1 MRVMLWDNDAVRRG
15 VVMLV
20 GFIVGGLVI
29 SSCSGSSGGIHIS
42 SATLD
47 SYRTPPG
54 KGILCA
60 GSGEYD
66 FLTFTITNGV
76 VSGHIVETN
85 VSTRAELPMNGFSKG
100 HTVTFLPLD
109 GFGEFKAT
117 LNGHSLDFSTV
128 SGIGPTEPVQ
138 CSLVSL
144 AKWRTAAASA
154 THFTS
159 RQLSTPEF
167 LALTDLIYAMS
178 NAHGGLGPFATPAS
192 TLTQNL
198 SAQEG
203 RALRGNAP
211 SGYTVG
217 DHVPDPRLIFTS
229 GPVTRPHDVSVDVS
243 SSGYVVTFATRAA
256 DGSCWYNV
264 TGAGYSSTAPGVIES
279 SCSADNL
286 VRRLVKY
293 NGP

>member
-1 MRVMLWDNDAVRRG
+1 MRRG
-15 VVMLV
+15 VDMLAV
-20 GFIVGGLVI
+20 ILAGGLVI
-29 SSCSGSSGGIHIS
+29 SSCSVSPGGVHIS

-54 KGILCA
+54 KGIMCG

-66 FLTFTITNGV
+66 FLTFSITTGV

-85 VSTRAELPMNGFSKG
+85 VSTRAELPMNGASHG

-117 LNGHSLDFSTV
+117 LNGHSLDVSTV
-128 SGIGPTEPVQ
+128 SGIGPTEPIQ

-144 AKWRTAAASA
+144 AKWRRAAASA

-167 LALTDLIYAMS
+167 LAMDGLIFA
-178 NAHGGLGPFATPAS
+178 GLLAGSASGTGNGPFATPSS
-192 TLTQNL
+192 TLVQEMLTK
-198 SAQEG
+198 EG
-203 RALRGNAP
+203 RSVPGHIA
-211 SGYTVG
+211 SGYTLG
-217 DHVPDPRLIFTS
+217 DVPPDPQLNFTT
-229 GPVTRPHDVSVDVS
+229 GPVKVRNDVSVNVS
-243 SSGYVVTFATRAA
+243 TSGYVVTVATRAA
-256 DGSCWYNV
+256 DGSCWYDV
-264 TGAGYSSTAPGVIES
+264 SSQAGRMYLSTAPGVIET
-279 SCSADNL
+279 SCSAVNL
-286 VRRLVKY
+286 ARGLVKY